1 MSKYNKGSIWYQRDI
16 LGRRCVAEGLIY
28 RQFANSPHDYAVTL
42 TEGAQN
48 LVMANIGIDFG
59 GTGSATTFVLTG
71 RKKDGSVVALLS
83 ERHAET
89 LDPVALEKAFAEF
102 VRLSYSVYK
111 KAMYCYCDSA
121 EQILIRG
128 LRATSMRQAL
138 PVMIRNALKRPII
151 DRIRFVS
158 RMIASDRLKISNKA
172 QTVSDALSEA
182 LWDKKHEDTRL
193 DDGTTDIDTLD
204 AFEYSME
211 PWMNEL
217 AQI

>member
-1 MSKYNKGSIWYQRDI
+1 
-16 LGRRCVAEGLIY
+16 
-28 RQFANSPHDYAVTL
+28 
-42 TEGAQN
+42 
-48 LVMANIGIDFG
+48 
-59 GTGSATTFVLTG
+59 
-71 RKKDGSVVALLS
+71 
-83 ERHAET
+83 
-89 LDPVALEKAFAEF
+89 
-102 VRLSYSVYK
+102 
-111 KAMYCYCDSA
+111 MYCYCDSA

-128 LRATSMRQAL
+128 LRATAMRQAL